1 MERIVDRSRE
11 FVALGDMAI
20 VTTRKLLEEAVNNV
34 SDGGTHSDCYL
45 VITTYVK
52 HRTQYRTGVIG
63 KTC

>member
-11 FVALGDMAI
+11 FLGPADTAI
-20 VTTRKLLEEAVNNV
+20 VTTRKLLEEAVNTV

-45 VITTYVK
+45 VITTYVP
-52 HRTQYRTGVIG
+52 HRTQYRTVAIG